1 MCLLPIS
8 AFPISHFSF
17 PHSYFFEWSSLHH
30 TKPGKGLGNE
40 VPCITW
46 ALPTCRCPDWD
57 KMLWCVD
64 HALLTL
70 AVAFGPLIMS
80 WGFKIIILLYN
91 MIFCILIITYS
102 CIQPLL
108 TCSSISGPWLY
119 RIKDQTLTRLMKSKY
134 VPLYTCYQLWLHQ
147 STTHTL
153 YFPLLLRQQKYNR
166 TISTINRVIHP
177 IIARVI
183 TATCALGNS
192 TTCPSVVLPKVSVK
206 DAVH

>member
-8 AFPISHFSF
+8 AFPISF
-17 PHSYFFEWSSLHH
+17 PHSYFFWVILSPSYKNL
-30 TKPGKGLGNE
+30 GKGLVMRYPASLGYYLHADVLTE
-40 VPCITW
+40 TS
-46 ALPTCRCPDWD
+46 

-80 WGFKIIILLYN
+80 WGFKIIIQLYN

-102 CIQPLL
+102 CIQSLL

-192 TTCPSVVLPKVSVK
+192 TTCPSVVFPKVSVK